1 MTLAERLPQGA
12 LTWGHDHW
20 SADTEFAVLTVE
32 MLDAVKRQ
40 VAASAGSKKVKRQK
54 PLHIP
59 RPFYL
64 EKKSGKGRRIKSA
77 GDFAAFARGIG
88 GKK

>member
-20 SADTEFAVLTVE
+20 TVETEFAALAVE
-32 MLDAVKRQ
+32 MLDGVKRQ

-54 PLHIP
+54 PLRIP
-59 RPFYL
+59 RPPYL

-77 GDFAAFARGIG
+77 GDFAAFVRGIG
-88 GKK
+88 GSK